1 MEAPRL
7 GRRWPIA
14 VALALLVLAAPRGAR
29 AECATTAAC
38 QAACDDGD
46 GDAAACTLFADALL
60 AGRQIEP
67 DRPRAHKL
75 LTQACG
81 IEDDDPAARFDPLA
95 CVLLG
100 DLRRDGWLFEVDRTD
115 TYQAAYQ
122 RALYRAQ
129 CGDDAPGDCF
139 ARARASFSLATAP
152 GIEPA
157 RAMPLFT
164 EAAADAETGCKGG
177 HWRACKLLRD
187 TAYRGTPGP
196 EAARRRDVA
205 TAGLVG
211 LCTRGDLP
219 ACLAIDDP
227 GQYPAIKPRL
237 EMACTA
243 GDQRACGWVYY
254 QRLLARPDPATA
266 QATVAALVRSCEGD
280 GHPRCAGLVMDLLL
294 GRPQFGL
301 TADPEAA
308 IELAERLCRAGDT
321 DACQHAAFAYGAN
334 GPPALQDNAKFRRIA
349 DRSCRLVR
357 YNQFCPCDDPT
368 VPGCVVRKIYGDYR
382 ACERD
387 EVGACVRAATH
398 FRTGEGVAA
407 DPARAA
413 SILRRGCDAADKAA
427 CADLEAVCQA
437 NPHLPVELCQRSL
450 LSSDLFFEAEFQAA
464 TGGEIDMIDPDAA
477 ASPARPPG
485 AVTVADVAAS
495 VPTGFRRGK
504 LDADL
509 VVDIVL
515 DRARQAAIKLVVS
528 QLLSAQKRAGYLYL
542 RDLLDQGARL
552 LADPSTLR
560 REKFQDLG
568 MTVVRAFVAA
578 NLIDGL
584 YPTTDELRAAPEIG
598 ATVIAGAA
606 ELGARPSV
614 ELSSELHGFLV
625 DVAYYWLGQTQL
637 FGRSTSQSDLRP
649 TCPWDRGAGQTLCQ
663 QLAERAIAE
672 RAIGVAKVL
681 DAVRLIKLLRGGG
694 FEDVRRLIE
703 AAARS
708 RTIANLQST
717 PGLNLTAWQTQ
728 LIDGSRE
735 RVDKVQAGI
744 TSLRTLLRASVYA
757 DSGLSLDDL
766 IAAMTSA
773 RSAVG
778 SSAIRLSIGANH
790 MDHIYRILRIIDNAR
805 LAVNATPGA
814 SGPPAS
820 GAPPAPTGALDPRA
834 IALARVRK
842 DVTEG
847 IQAWGPRNVVEVATK
862 LETMSKSFDVIDPAL
877 DRLEKSI
884 ADLRALFA
892 RFPGPDRKVSYD
904 VGDLPLYA
912 SLDLGRELRETAA
925 ALGAVD
931 DALRVAFPGEVPAR
945 LRFARSSTARLI
957 AFLDLLQRVARQS
970 PLSMK
975 AGDVVGALRT
985 LGTARI
991 DTFDAPLYDVLEPV
1005 LDAIK
1010 AHEPMSLEILF
1021 AVIGRVRLD
1030 TLIGSLQG
1038 RQNACQSDTSVDCW
1052 VTKLIHALQESVER
1066 DGSSL
1071 RVDGGKFAARLA
1083 QHGDDFRHK
1092 HTWRGYFH
1100 LTVGVGGLY
1109 SDPTGDAGAARRPVP
1124 VIAEQV
1130 GFGLASPTFLG
1141 DRLTFKVGAAASGLL
1156 YRAVLDSDESN
1167 AIMLHPVFL
1176 ALDIGDLVEAYVSP
1190 ATIMVYPP
1198 TDGDDGALRWGVS
1211 AGLSVPLSAYLERL

>member
-427 CADLEAVCQA
+427 CADPRRGVPA
-437 NPHLPVELCQRSL
+437 PTRSCR
-450 LSSDLFFEAEFQAA
+450 SSYASGRCPSDLFFEAEFQAA
-464 TGGEIDMIDPDAA
+464 TGGDVDMIDPDAA
-477 ASPARPPG
+477 ASPPADARRGDRGRRRRQRPDRLR
-485 AVTVADVAAS
+485 AAAS
-495 VPTGFRRGK
+495 STPTWWSTSSSIAPGRRRSSWSSASSCRRRSGP
-504 LDADL
+504 
-509 VVDIVL
+509 
-515 DRARQAAIKLVVS
+515 AIC
-528 QLLSAQKRAGYLYL
+528 YL

-552 LADPSTLR
+552 LADPTTLR

-625 DVAYYWLGQTQL
+625 DVAYYWLGQTRL
-637 FGRSTSQSDLRP
+637 FGRSLQPEPGPAPL
-649 TCPWDRGAGQTLCQ
+649 CPWVRGAGVRPCAQ
-663 QLAERAIAE
+663 QLRERAIAE

-681 DAVRLIKLLRGGG
+681 DALRLVKLLRGGG

-728 LIDGSRE
+728 LIGRL
-735 RVDKVQAGI
+735 A
-744 TSLRTLLRASVYA
+744 RARRQ
-757 DSGLSLDDL
+757 G
-766 IAAMTSA
+766 AAPASPACA
-773 RSAVG
+773 RSCA
-778 SSAIRLSIGANH
+778 
-790 MDHIYRILRIIDNAR
+790 
-805 LAVNATPGA
+805 
-814 SGPPAS
+814 PAS
-820 GAPPAPTGALDPRA
+820 TP
-834 IALARVRK
+834 
-842 DVTEG
+842 
-847 IQAWGPRNVVEVATK
+847 
-862 LETMSKSFDVIDPAL
+862 
-877 DRLEKSI
+877 
-884 ADLRALFA
+884 
-892 RFPGPDRKVSYD
+892 
-904 VGDLPLYA
+904 
-912 SLDLGRELRETAA
+912 TAA
-925 ALGAVD
+925 C
-931 DALRVAFPGEVPAR
+931 
-945 LRFARSSTARLI
+945 RS
-957 AFLDLLQRVARQS
+957 
-970 PLSMK
+970 
-975 AGDVVGALRT
+975 
-985 LGTARI
+985 
-991 DTFDAPLYDVLEPV
+991 
-1005 LDAIK
+1005 
-1010 AHEPMSLEILF
+1010 
-1021 AVIGRVRLD
+1021 
-1030 TLIGSLQG
+1030 
-1038 RQNACQSDTSVDCW
+1038 
-1052 VTKLIHALQESVER
+1052 
-1066 DGSSL
+1066 
-1071 RVDGGKFAARLA
+1071 
-1083 QHGDDFRHK
+1083 
-1092 HTWRGYFH
+1092 
-1100 LTVGVGGLY
+1100 
-1109 SDPTGDAGAARRPVP
+1109 
-1124 VIAEQV
+1124 
-1130 GFGLASPTFLG
+1130 
-1141 DRLTFKVGAAASGLL
+1141 
-1156 YRAVLDSDESN
+1156 
-1167 AIMLHPVFL
+1167 
-1176 ALDIGDLVEAYVSP
+1176 
-1190 ATIMVYPP
+1190 TI
-1198 TDGDDGALRWGVS
+1198 
-1211 AGLSVPLSAYLERL
+1211 